1 GSVFGEQGIP
11 IVKLHFRDGVPV
23 GGDIGSQVN
32 GCGRRI
38 AGAVSRSGQ
47 RNGRQRHV
55 GDRHVSRSGGNRAP
69 GIINGLRRQAV
80 APGAHARPGKSV
92 GGGSVFGEQGRP
104 IVKLHFCDGVP
115 IGGDIGSPVNGC
127 GRRIAGAVSRGGQ
140 RDGRQRH
147 VGNRHVGR
155 GGGNRAPGIINGLGG
170 QAVAAGAHA
179 GPGKSVGG
187 GSVFGE
193 QGRPIVKLHFRDGVP
208 IGGDIGS
215 QVNGCGR
222 RIAGAVSRCGQRDGR
237 QRHVGDR
244 HVGRGGG
251 NRAPGIIN
259 GLRRQAVAPGAHAGP
274 GKSVG
279 G

>member
-55 GDRHVSRSGGNRAP
+55 GDRHVGRSGGNRAP

-80 APGAHARPGKSV
+80 AP
-92 GGGSVFGEQGRP
+92 
-104 IVKLHFCDGVP
+104 
-115 IGGDIGSPVNGC
+115 
-127 GRRIAGAVSRGGQ
+127 
-140 RDGRQRH
+140 
-147 VGNRHVGR
+147 
-155 GGGNRAPGIINGLGG
+155 
-170 QAVAAGAHA
+170 GAHA

-222 RIAGAVSRCGQRDGR
+222 RIAGTASRRGQRDGR
-237 QRHVGDR
+237 QRHGGDS

-259 GLRRQAVAPGAHAGP
+259 GLRRQAVAADSHAGP
-274 GKSVG
+274 GKGVG
-279 G
+279 GGSVFGEQGRPIVKLHFGDGVTVGGDSGGQVDGCRSSVAGAADWCAQDDCRR